1 MISTTPDFGTIN
13 RDTPRDGPDA
23 ASRMSTVDN
32 AFTNGWGVWD
42 ALTRSVKERS
52 DYVEWKGEGVHR
64 ECP

>member
-1 MISTTPDFGTIN
+1 MTSTTPDFGTIN

-32 AFTNGWGVWD
+32 AFTNCWGVWD

-52 DYVEWKGEGVHR
+52 DYAE
-64 ECP
+64 